1 MWLLHLMTAGAVLTH
16 IVGIMWVRRLAALQ
30 EPPFLYQV
38 YSWSMALVP
47 IVFLAP
53 LIGLGSFVALGAAEA
68 TCIFSVPLILG
79 GGFLANAHLLQAE
92 RVPQRVS
99 RDTGW
104 ALIIGALF
112 PWSTVI
118 CFLPW

>member
-1 MWLLHLMTAGAVLTH
+1 MWLLHMMTAV
-16 IVGIMWVRRLAALQ
+16 IVIVHLIGIMWVRRVAAMQ
-30 EPPFLYQV
+30 DPPFLTQL
-38 YSWSMALVP
+38 YSWSTALVP

-68 TCIFSVPLILG
+68 TLLFSVPLLVG
-79 GGFLANAHLLQAE
+79 SGFLAKAHLLRAE
-92 RVPQRVS
+92 SVGHRIP